1 MRKYTEFIGF
11 IKCVFGIEKN
21 IDVKTLP
28 SQGLFYRKDF
38 GVRIKKVSKE
48 DILEYE
54 KMYVA
59 EDFGAILRELKKIVE
74 KNTFFLKGYKF
85 NDLKSIDIVF
95 LFLEIAKFTKGKSIE
110 VEYIDAESGK
120 SESITFDE
128 KSFNYFKMDENLLE
142 KWEDIE
148 RAFVIDGYKFSLPS
162 IGIENAL
169 TSYLIGRFSDR
180 SVDSSM
186 YVKYN
191 YDFAYFLGDK
201 DTLTPEEIE
210 NLIQIFNYDI
220 DKDELG
226 KIGKII
232 EQMAP
237 MQKYSLAKN
246 GKTIEISN
254 KINLENIWK

>member
-1 MRKYTEFIGF
+1 MNLICL
-11 IKCVFGIEKN
+11 IKKIFNVKKRIKN
-21 IDVKTLP
+21 ENLP
-28 SQGLFYRKDF
+28 SQGFFYKNDF
-38 GVRIKKVSKE
+38 KIWIKKVSSD
-48 DILEYE
+48 DIAEYDRN
-54 KMYVA
+54 YVA
-59 EDFGAILRELKKIVE
+59 SDFAAILRCIKDIVRKNTVFSG
-74 KNTFFLKGYKF
+74 KNTFM
-85 NDLKSIDIVF
+85 DLKSIDIVF
-95 LFLEIAKFTKGKSIE
+95 VFLEIVKLTKCKDITVKYLDE
-110 VEYIDAESGK
+110 ESGK
-120 SESITFDE
+120 SESISFDE
-128 KSFNYFKMDENLLE
+128 KSFNYFKIDENLLE

-169 TSYLIGRFSDR
+169 TSYLIGRFSDK

-201 DTLTPEEIE
+201 DMLTPEEIE

-220 DKDELG
+220 DNDELV

>member
-11 IKCVFGIEKN
+11 IKCAFGIEKN

-38 GVRIKKVSKE
+38 SIRIKKVSKE
-48 DILEYE
+48 DISDYE

-59 EDFGAILRELKKIVE
+59 EDFGVILRELKKIVE
-74 KNTFFLKGYKF
+74 KNTIFSKGYKF
-85 NDLKSIDIVF
+85 NDLKSIDVVF
-95 LFLEIAKFTKGKSIE
+95 LFLEIAKFTKGKSIV
-110 VEYIDAESGK
+110 VEYMDADSEK
-120 SESITFDE
+120 KESISFDE
-128 KSFNYFKMDENLLE
+128 KSFNYFKMDEDLLE
-142 KWEDIE
+142 KWEDSE
-148 RAFVIDGYKFSLPS
+148 RVFIIDGYKFSLPS

-169 TSYLIGRFSDR
+169 TSYLISRFSDR
-180 SVDSSM
+180 SIDSSM

-191 YDFAYFLGDK
+191 YDFAFFLGEK

-232 EQMAP
+232 ERMAP